1 VVQRVSP
8 EDRERVYGRLAALY
22 PEPEGVTMEG
32 MLALD
37 RQMLERWR
45 KDLHPSW
52 ADEAPGGLERLGRR
66 LLEWAIK

>member
-1 VVQRVSP
+1 
-8 EDRERVYGRLAALY
+8 
-22 PEPEGVTMEG
+22 MEG

-52 ADEAPGGLERLGRR
+52 ADEAPGGWERLGRR